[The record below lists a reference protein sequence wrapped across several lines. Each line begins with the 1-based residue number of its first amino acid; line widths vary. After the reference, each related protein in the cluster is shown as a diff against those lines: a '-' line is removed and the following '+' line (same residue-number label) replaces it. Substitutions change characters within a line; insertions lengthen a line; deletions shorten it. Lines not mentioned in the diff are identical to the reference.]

1 MFPLRDDG
9 AYARWVAAFDTL
21 SDADRA
27 AIAETSARLPRRPLF
42 SLIIPP
48 GWLADAAAP
57 LLASLARQ
65 IYPRWE
71 VWAERGFPLAAP
83 PWMEDRIFRY
93 DSAPGGVA
101 GGLDAALARLD
112 GDFVVA
118 VPDGVVLADQ
128 ALFELAVAALENPE
142 AELLYSDEDRIDAS
156 GRRFAPRFKTGW
168 DPELVLARDSIGALA
183 AYRTDALKRAG
194 GFPRDA
200 GPAAPADM
208 ALYAL
213 ALRTVSAGDAARVSH
228 VPAVLCHRAVEP
240 AWNPEAARDLARA
253 HLARTGTP
261 QARVSPA
268 PLVPQWS
275 RIERPLPSPQPL
287 VSVIVP
293 TRDGAG
299 LLKACAEG
307 LLAWTDYD
315 NIELLIVD
323 NGSEEPATFALFE
336 TLLADPRVRILPQ
349 PGPFNFSALNNRAA
363 EQARGEVLLLLNN
376 DTEVIEPGW
385 LAEMV
390 SHALRPEVG
399 AVGAK
404 LIYANGRIQHAG
416 VVLGRG
422 TEITHQLRLAERTDP
437 GPDGELALTRT
448 VAAVTGACLAVR
460 RSVFVEAGGLD
471 EVNLAVGFNDIDLCL
486 RIAALG
492 YRNVWTPFACLFH
505 LESVSRGHDEA
516 PEKRERMMREL
527 NWMTATWGPALAHD
541 RHHNTN
547 LTLGWNE
554 SGLAAPPRR
563 APPWRRPLGPAAVAG
578 L

>member
-1 MFPLRDDG
+1 
-9 AYARWVAAFDTL
+9 
-21 SDADRA
+21 
-27 AIAETSARLPRRPLF
+27 
-42 SLIIPP
+42 
-48 GWLADAAAP
+48 
-57 LLASLARQ
+57 
-65 IYPRWE
+65 
-71 VWAERGFPLAAP
+71 
-83 PWMEDRIFRY
+83 MEDRIFRY

-142 AELLYSDEDRIDAS
+142 AELLYSDEDRIDPS

-385 LAEMV
+385 PAEMV

>member
-27 AIAETSARLPRRPLF
+27 AMAETSARLPRRPLF

-48 GWLADAAAP
+48 GWLTDAAAP
-57 LLASLARQ
+57 LMASLARQ
-65 IYPRWE
+65 IYPGWE

-142 AELLYSDEDRIDAS
+142 AELLYSDEDRIDPS

-200 GPAAPADM
+200 GLAAPADM

-213 ALRTVSAGDAARVSH
+213 ALRTVSAGDAARVAH
-228 VPAVLCHRAVEP
+228 VPAVLCHRAIEP
-240 AWNPEAARDLARA
+240 AWDPEAARDLVRA
-253 HLARTGTP
+253 HLARTGQP

-268 PLVPQWS
+268 PLAPHWS

-492 YRNVWTPFACLFH
+492 YRNVCTPFACLFH

-527 NWMTATWGPALAHD
+527 NWMMATWGPALAHD

-563 APPWRRPLGPAAVAG
+563 APPWRRPLGPAAVGG

>member
-1 MFPLRDDG
+1 M
-9 AYARWVAAFDTL
+9 
-21 SDADRA
+21 
-27 AIAETSARLPRRPLF
+27 
-42 SLIIPP
+42 
-48 GWLADAAAP
+48 
-57 LLASLARQ
+57 
-65 IYPRWE
+65 
-71 VWAERGFPLAAP
+71 
-83 PWMEDRIFRY
+83 
-93 DSAPGGVA
+93 
-101 GGLDAALARLD
+101 
-112 GDFVVA
+112 
-118 VPDGVVLADQ
+118 
-128 ALFELAVAALENPE
+128 
-142 AELLYSDEDRIDAS
+142 
-156 GRRFAPRFKTGW
+156 
-168 DPELVLARDSIGALA
+168 
-183 AYRTDALKRAG
+183 
-194 GFPRDA
+194 
-200 GPAAPADM
+200 
-208 ALYAL
+208 
-213 ALRTVSAGDAARVSH
+213 
-228 VPAVLCHRAVEP
+228 
-240 AWNPEAARDLARA
+240 
-253 HLARTGTP
+253 
-261 QARVSPA
+261 
-268 PLVPQWS
+268 
-275 RIERPLPSPQPL
+275 
-287 VSVIVP
+287 
-293 TRDGAG
+293 
-299 LLKACAEG
+299 
-307 LLAWTDYD
+307 
-315 NIELLIVD
+315 LIVD